1 MRGDILKTMTP
12 EDVQA
17 TLNTLG
23 LGIEIIEFET
33 STATSQMA
41 ADNVGCEL
49 GQIVKSL
56 GFMINKEMP
65 ILILTSGDQ
74 TIDDRKLATMF
85 EVGRKK
91 IRMMRAEQCIEIL
104 GYAPG
109 GVPPIGHRTSDFAV
123 YLDEMLKRYETVYAA
138 GGSAQTIFP
147 IQLDTLQDITQATF
161 ADVAK
166 D

>member
-1 MRGDILKTMTP
+1 V
-12 EDVQA
+12 DV
-17 TLNTLG
+17 LG
-23 LGIEIIEFET
+23 SKDVNIALAKLDLDIEIIKFEQ

-56 GFMINKEMP
+56 GFMINKEKP

-74 TIDDRKLATMF
+74 TVDDRKLSKMF

-91 IRMMRAEQCIEIL
+91 IRMMKVEQCIEIL

-109 GVPPIGHRTSDFAV
+109 GVPPIGHRTTDFQIII
-123 YLDEMLKRYETVYAA
+123 DQMLKRYETVYAA

-147 IQLDTLQDITQATF
+147 IELETLQNVTQAIF
-161 ADVAK
+161 ADVVK
-166 D
+166 G

>member
-1 MRGDILKTMTP
+1 MRAMTP
-12 EDVQA
+12 DDVQA
-17 TLNTLG
+17 TIDALG
-23 LGIEIIEFET
+23 LDIEIIEFEE

-56 GFMINKEMP
+56 GFMINKETP

-74 TIDDRKLATMF
+74 TVDDRKLATMF

-91 IRMMRAEQCIEIL
+91 IRMMKVEQCLEIL

-109 GVPPIGHRTSDFAV
+109 GVPPIGHRTSDFIV

-147 IQLDTLQDITQATF
+147 IQLETLQDVTQAIF
-161 ADVAK
+161 ADVVK

>member
-1 MRGDILKTMTP
+1 MQPMETS
-12 EDVQA
+12 DVQA
-17 TLNTLG
+17 RLDELA
-23 LGIEIIEFET
+23 LDIEIMEFDS

-41 ADNVGCEL
+41 ADNIGCEL

-56 GFMINKEMP
+56 GFMINKENP

-74 TIDDRKLATMF
+74 IVDDRKLATMF

-91 IRMMRAEQCIEIL
+91 VRMMNPEQCIDIL

-109 GVPPIGHRTSDFAV
+109 GVPPVGHRTNGFPV
-123 YLDEMLKRYETVYAA
+123 YIDEMLKRYETVYAA

-147 IQLDTLQDITQATF
+147 IPLDTLQSVTQATF
-161 ADVAK
+161 ADVVK

>member
-1 MRGDILKTMTP
+1 MQLMEP
-12 EDVQA
+12 SDVQA
-17 TLNTLG
+17 KLDELA
-23 LGIEIIEFET
+23 LDIEIMEFDS

-41 ADNVGCEL
+41 ADNIGCKL

-56 GFMINKEMP
+56 GFMIDKEKP

-74 TIDDRKLATMF
+74 TVDDRKVATML

-91 IRMMRAEQCIEIL
+91 VRMMNAEQCIEIL

-109 GVPPIGHRTSDFAV
+109 GVPPIGHRTNGFPI

-147 IQLDTLQDITQATF
+147 IQLETLQTITNATF

-166 D
+166 DH

>member
-1 MRGDILKTMTP
+1 MNLLQP
-12 EDVQA
+12 ADVQ
-17 TLNTLG
+17 LVLQEQG
-23 LGIEIIEFET
+23 LDIDIIEFDS

-41 ADNVGCEL
+41 ADNIGCEL

-56 GFMINKEMP
+56 GFMINKETP

-74 TIDDRKLATMF
+74 TIDDRKVAKMM

-91 IRMMRAEQCIEIL
+91 VRMMNAEQCIEIL

-109 GVPPIGHRTSDFAV
+109 GVPPIGHRQNDFAV
-123 YLDEMLKRYETVYAA
+123 YIDDMLKRYDLVYAA

-147 IQLDTLQDITQATF
+147 IVLDTLHRITDATY
-161 ADVAK
+161 ADVVK